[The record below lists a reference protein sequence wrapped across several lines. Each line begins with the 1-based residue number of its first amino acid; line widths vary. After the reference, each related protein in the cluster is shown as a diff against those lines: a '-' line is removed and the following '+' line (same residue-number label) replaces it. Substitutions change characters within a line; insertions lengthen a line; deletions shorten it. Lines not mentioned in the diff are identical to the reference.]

1 MKYSQYVGIFF
12 GLVLIW
18 LCFQTWVIIPHK
30 DIIVTGFQS
39 EGTRFG
45 RPGMIHMWFIAI
57 SVVLFALPFT
67 WAKRSNV
74 FFTAINLAWAIRNY
88 IIVST
93 CFMGECPEKQW
104 ALYLLP
110 IFAAIVFLMSL
121 LPSTPVATKKK
132 S

>member
-1 MKYSQYVGIFF
+1 MKYSQYIGILSA
-12 GLVLIW
+12 LVLIW
-18 LCFQTWVIIPHK
+18 LCSQTWVIIPQI

-45 RPGMIHMWFIAI
+45 RPGMIHLWFCGIALL
-57 SVVLFALPFT
+57 LFALPYT

-110 IFAAIVFLMSL
+110 IFAAVVFLMSL

>member
-1 MKYSQYVGIFF
+1 MKYSQYIGIFF
-12 GLVLIW
+12 ALVLIW
-18 LCFQTWVIIPHK
+18 LCFQTWVIIPQK

-45 RPGMIHMWFIAI
+45 RPGMIHLWFIGAALF
-57 SVVLFALPFT
+57 LFALPFT
-67 WAKRSNV
+67 WAKRINV

-104 ALYLLP
+104 AIYLLP
-110 IFAAIVFLMSL
+110 IFAAVVFLMSL
-121 LPSTPVATKKK
+121 LPPTPVDTMKK